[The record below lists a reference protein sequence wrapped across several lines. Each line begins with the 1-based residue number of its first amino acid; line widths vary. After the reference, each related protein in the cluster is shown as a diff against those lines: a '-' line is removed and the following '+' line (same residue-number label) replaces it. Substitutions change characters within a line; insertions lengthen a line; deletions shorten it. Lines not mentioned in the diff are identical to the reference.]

1 MTFRR
6 ALVVASLA
14 SLGLF
19 AGCKQDKAAQPAA
32 QQARA
37 PVAAPA
43 KPTLQKISI
52 PATAPSIGP
61 ADAKVTI
68 VEWSD
73 FQCPFCSRARDTV
86 DKVREQYGDD
96 VRVVFRHQPLPFH
109 AQAQIA
115 AEASMAAHEQ
125 GKFWEYH
132 DKLFA
137 NAKALT
143 RPDLE
148 KYAEELGLDMAKFK
162 AALDTGKFTAT
173 VKADAAEGAKV
184 GANGTPTFF
193 INGRK
198 LVGAQPIEAFK
209 REIDAELAITG
220 KLIEKGTRPSEIYAA
235 RMAEATDGPTAQP
248 RAAQDDT
255 VHEVPVGDAP
265 AKGKADAPVTIVAFS
280 DFQCPFCS
288 RVLPTLK
295 SIEEK
300 YGDKVR
306 VAFKHQ
312 PLPFHQDARLA
323 AAASMAA
330 HEQGKFWEYHDKLFA
345 NSKALKRPELEKY
358 AQELGLDL
366 AKFKAALDSNK
377 YESVIA
383 NDQALAKKVGAN
395 GTPTFFINGRKLVGA
410 QPLPAFEAAIERALN
425 EKK

>member
-19 AGCKQDKAAQPAA
+19 AGCKQDKPAQPAA
-32 QQARA
+32 NAQAKA
-37 PVAAPA
+37 PIAALAGAQA
-43 KPTLQKISI
+43 KVVLQKISL
-52 PATAPSIGP
+52 PETAPSIGP

-73 FQCPFCSRARDTV
+73 FQCPFCSRAKGTV
-86 DKVREQYGDD
+86 DQVREQYGND

-109 AQAQIA
+109 PQAQIA

-137 NAKALT
+137 NAKALM
-143 RPDLE
+143 RADLE
-148 KYAEELGLDMAKFK
+148 RYAQELGLDLAKFK
-162 AALDTGKFTAT
+162 EALDTGKFKA
-173 VKADAAEGAKV
+173 VVQADAAEGAKV

-198 LVGAQPIEAFK
+198 LVGAQPIDAFK
-209 REIDAELAITG
+209 REIDAEITIANQ
-220 KLIEKGTRPSEIYAA
+220 LIEKGTKPSEIYAA
-235 RMAEATDGPTAQP
+235 RMAEASTAPAPQA
-248 RAAQDDT
+248 RSAQQDDT
-255 VHEVPVGDAP
+255 VHEVPVGDSP
-265 AKGKADAPVTIVAFS
+265 AKGKADAPVTVVAFS

-288 RVLPTLK
+288 RVVPTLK
-295 SIEEK
+295 SLEEK
-300 YGDKVR
+300 YGEKVR
-306 VAFKHQ
+306 VVFKHQ

-345 NSKALKRPELEKY
+345 NAKALKRPELEKY

-366 AKFKAALDSNK
+366 AKFKAALDANK

-410 QPLPAFEAAIERALN
+410 QPL
-425 EKK
+425 